1 MAFRR
6 KDDHRYRA
14 SDSDTRLTRFRPKY
28 KAAHDKSSER
38 ELPEI
43 CRYCVRAHKL
53 FDSDTMLCERKGK
66 RVGSV
71 RMQFEIGYQ
80 TGAFIPQF
88 VHTAPE

>member
-38 ELPEI
+38 ELRRSAATASARTSCSIPI
-43 CRYCVRAHKL
+43 QCSASARA
-53 FDSDTMLCERKGK
+53 
-66 RVGSV
+66 
-71 RMQFEIGYQ
+71 
-80 TGAFIPQF
+80 
-88 VHTAPE
+88 